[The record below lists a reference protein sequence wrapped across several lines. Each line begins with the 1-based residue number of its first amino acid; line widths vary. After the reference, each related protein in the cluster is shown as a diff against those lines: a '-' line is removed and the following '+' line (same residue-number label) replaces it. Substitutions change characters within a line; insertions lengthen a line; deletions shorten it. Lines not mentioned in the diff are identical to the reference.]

1 MAMYLVYQ
9 ITNLINNKIY
19 VGVHKGTPDDGYMGS
34 GRVITRAILK
44 YGLENF
50 RKDILKVCK
59 TSEEMYEEESRIV
72 TQEFIDRD
80 DTYNLTCGGYGSFTH
95 INSDPLVRVKAS
107 EKALKTLNLKP
118 KEELERIYKSR
129 GFPGE
134 RNFWFGKNRSGKNN
148 PRFGCTIDE
157 RTKEKI
163 RASNKKLVEAGL
175 VDYSNCKGP
184 TTVEGKNAISKAN
197 AREFKFIDPE
207 GNTVTIVN
215 LAKFCKE
222 HGLSEGSM
230 GHVNKG
236 RNLQHK
242 GWRKA

>member
-44 YGLENF
+44 YGVENF

-59 TSEEMYEEESRIV
+59 TSEEMYEEEFRIV
-72 TQEFIDRD
+72 NQEFIDRD
-80 DTYNLTCGGYGSFTH
+80 DTYNLTCGGRGSFTH
-95 INSDPLVRVKAS
+95 INSDPLIRANAS
-107 EKALKTLNLKP
+107 EKALKTLSLKS
-118 KEELERIYKSR
+118 KDELQRIYKSR

-134 RNFWFGKNRSGKNN
+134 RNFWFGKNRSGENN
-148 PRFGCTIDE
+148 SRFGYVME
-157 RTKEKI
+157 QETKDKI
-163 RASNKKLVEAGL
+163 RNSNKKRVESGL

-184 TTVEGKNAISKAN
+184 ITKEGKNAISQAN
-197 AREFKFIDPE
+197 SREFKFVNPE
-207 GNTVTIVN
+207 GNLVTVIN
-215 LAKFCKE
+215 LSKFCKE
-222 HGLSEGSM
+222 NELSEGSM
-230 GHVNKG
+230 RHVHNG
-236 RNLQHK
+236 RNIQHK

>member
-1 MAMYLVYQ
+1 MSNYLVYQ

-34 GRVITRAILK
+34 GRIITRAILK
-44 YGLENF
+44 YGVENF
-50 RKDILKVCK
+50 RKEILKVCE
-59 TSEEMYEEESRIV
+59 TSEEMYAEESRIV
-72 TQEFIDRD
+72 TQEFIDRV
-80 DTYNLTCGGYGSFTH
+80 DTYNLTCGGHGSFAH
-95 INSDPLVRVKAS
+95 INSDPLVRAKAS
-107 EKALKTLNLKP
+107 EKALKTLKLKP

-148 PRFGCTIDE
+148 PRFGCVVDE
-157 RTKEKI
+157 TTREKI

-175 VDYSNCKGP
+175 VDYSNLKGP
-184 TTVEGKNAISKAN
+184 VTEEGKNAISRAN
-197 AREFKFIDPE
+197 AREFKFLNPD
-207 GNTVTIVN
+207 GVVVTVFN
-215 LAKFCKE
+215 LTKFCKE
-222 HGLSEGSM
+222 NGLSVGAM